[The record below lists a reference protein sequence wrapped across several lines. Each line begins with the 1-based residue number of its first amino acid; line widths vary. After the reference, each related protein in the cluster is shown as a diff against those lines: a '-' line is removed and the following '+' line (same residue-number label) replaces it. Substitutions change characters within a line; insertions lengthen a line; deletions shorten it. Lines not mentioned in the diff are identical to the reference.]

1 MAFPSPPQHPSSSHH
16 EQYSYHL
23 LLHHSGFLAVGSY
36 VWPIFPSSLT
46 LAPHFFYFTNFLL
59 TIFVLQCSDYFT
71 CHFAAQPRFTFS
83 PFAWLP
89 TPKFPLLCLTTASF
103 KCLPTLTVCRSHQ
116 PPSMWLQALPGMLL
130 PDCSFSIDLGWFQL
144 RAGVKKN
151 HLVFAHPMKKL
162 AQKIAVLLSS
172 SDGVGSLQPAPN
184 VAHSTR
190 FFLNMIRGTNTQ
202 RCQADRCGSQ
212 SVRR

>member
-1 MAFPSPPQHPSSSHH
+1 MPLCCPATF
-16 EQYSYHL
+16 HL
-23 LLHHSGFLAVGSY
+23 LSICLAAHSQVS
-36 VWPIFPSSLT
+36 T
-46 LAPHFFYFTNFLL
+46 
-59 TIFVLQCSDYFT
+59 
-71 CHFAAQPRFTFS
+71 
-83 PFAWLP
+83 
-89 TPKFPLLCLTTASF
+89 PLLNHSF
-103 KCLPTLTVCRSHQ
+103 IQMLADSHCLPQ
-116 PPSMWLQALPGMLL
+116 PSATGMWLQALPGMLL

-144 RAGVKKN
+144 WAGVKKN

-202 RCQADRCGSQ
+202 RCKADRCGSQ
-212 SVRR
+212 SVRRWGGVHNHALWARQQVNHIRTQVAPACLEKQRKRKTESHLL